1 MAKHHTVQD
10 KYLAQWKKTE
20 TDNQLNIYV
29 IPENKI
35 IERGP
40 RWKGFWRE
48 DFNMLDEGEKP
59 YLPED
64 VTALIDTKGIDAI
77 RKIDP
82 LKQEQLT
89 GMDRSC
95 VAFYVALQYIR
106 TPRHREEVDKL
117 IEAQTQY
124 FMSKDLSAPEKMGL
138 TKEKVL
144 EHIPQN
150 DYEKKAL
157 EQVKGM
163 TQEEINKQLFDT
175 ISNKEYHV
183 ELTNAGHSKGI
194 LKVDRFAKK
203 VFEIQ
208 WLFLIAPQGS
218 SFITSDNP
226 CFTIA
231 PGKIMNGLLSPLA
244 TVIFPLRPD
253 ICVYIRPGKISKVE
267 HYMRLNRKEVR
278 DINAIILSN
287 SYQCAVAKDQAHL
300 EHLVKGYDH
309 ANHRKSRDVAVSESG
324 DYVMFNVE

>member
-10 KYLAQWKKTE
+10 KYLAQWKKTD
-20 TDNQLNIYV
+20 TDNQLYIYV
-29 IPENKI
+29 ISENEI

-40 RWKGFWRE
+40 GWKGFWRD

-64 VTALIDTKGIDAI
+64 ITAIIDTKGIDSI
-77 RKIDP
+77 RKVNTAR
-82 LKQEQLT
+82 QEQLT
-89 GMDRSC
+89 GEDRSH

-106 TPRHREEVDKL
+106 TPRHREEMNKL

-124 FMSKDLSAPEKMGL
+124 FMKKDLSVPEKMGL

-144 EHIPQN
+144 EHIPKN
-150 DYEKKAL
+150 EYEKKAL
-157 EQVKGM
+157 EQIKGM
-163 TQEEINKQLFDT
+163 TQEEINKQLFDA
-175 ISNKEYHV
+175 INSKEYHV

-194 LKVDRFAKK
+194 LKVDRLAKK

-208 WLFLIAPQGS
+208 WLFLIAPQGT

-226 CFTIA
+226 CFTVA
-231 PGKIMNGLLSPLA
+231 PGKIMNGLLSPMA

-253 ICVYIRPGKISKVE
+253 LCIYMKPGLKSKTE
-267 HYMRLNRKEVR
+267 HYKQLDEKEIR
-278 DINAIILSN
+278 DINALILSN
-287 SYQCAVAKDQAHL
+287 SYQCAVAKDRGQL
-300 EHLVKGYDH
+300 EDLTKDFDH
-309 ANHRKSRDVAVSESG
+309 AKHRKSRDVAVSESG